1 LAHISHVDDRWE
13 QFGPGAVGMGYDG
26 ALVGLTIHLSTG
38 EAVDPSTGQE
48 WMASEDGRRFM
59 TRSGEAWYNANVAA
73 GADPAWAKAAAH
85 RCLAAYLGEN

>member
-1 LAHISHVDDRWE
+1 
-13 QFGPGAVGMGYDG
+13 MGYDG

-59 TRSGEAWYNANVAA
+59 TRSGEAWYYANVEA
-73 GADPAWAKAAAH
+73 GADPAWAKAAGG
-85 RCLAAYLGEN
+85 RCRAAYLGEN

>member
-1 LAHISHVDDRWE
+1 
-13 QFGPGAVGMGYDG
+13 
-26 ALVGLTIHLSTG
+26 
-38 EAVDPSTGQE
+38 
-48 WMASEDGRRFM
+48 MASEDGRRFM